1 MRHRHVRSLGS
12 AAAAVVLASLALV
25 PVAGQQPPAAKAPA
39 AAGTTAAYKAPR
51 TPDGQPDLQGVWANN
66 NITPLERPKQ
76 LGDRQY
82 LTPQEVAR
90 IKARAET
97 LFAGDGDAAF
107 GDEIFAA
114 ALSDRDK
121 YVSDSFDKGT
131 GNYNSFWLVGRE
143 FNNRTSLITS
153 PPDGRVPPL
162 TADAQKRNAERMA
175 SRRGR
180 GATDSYEDRPL
191 GERCLTYGVPDT
203 LAGYN
208 SYFQFSQSPNWV
220 AIHTERIHD
229 TRMVA
234 LDGRPHLSKSVRL
247 WNGDSRGHWEGDTLV
262 VDTTNLDER
271 SGYRGASENLHLVE
285 RFTRVSPDTLNYEI
299 VLNDPTVWTTPWS
312 LMIPLKKSKDKIYEY
327 ACHEGNHGIVGVLSG
342 ARAQDKA
349 TGIK

>member
-1 MRHRHVRSLGS
+1 V
-12 AAAAVVLASLALV
+12 
-25 PVAGQQPPAAKAPA
+25 Q
-39 AAGTTAAYKAPR
+39 
-51 TPDGQPDLQGVWANN
+51 
-66 NITPLERPKQ
+66 
-76 LGDRQY
+76 
-82 LTPQEVAR
+82 R
-90 IKARAET
+90 IKTRAET

-143 FNNRTSLITS
+143 FDNRTSLITD
-153 PPDGRVPPL
+153 PPDGRIPPM
-162 TADAQKRNAERMA
+162 TADAQKRAAERMA
-175 SRRGR
+175 GRRGR
-180 GATDSYEDRPL
+180 GAADSHEDRPL

-208 SYFQFSQSPNWV
+208 SYFQFSQSANWV

-234 LDGRPHLSKSVRL
+234 LDGRPHLSPAVRL
-247 WNGDSRGHWEGDTLV
+247 WNGDSRGHWEGETLV
-262 VDTTNLDER
+262 VETTNFDAR
-271 SGYRGASENLHLVE
+271 SVYRGASENLRLTE
-285 RFTRVSPDTLNYEI
+285 KFTRVSDNTINYEI
-299 VLNDPTVWTTPWS
+299 TLNDPSVWTRPWS

-342 ARAQDKA
+342 ARAQERAAAK
-349 TGIK
+349 